1 MGKKGG
7 LFLPAEGQVPKLHV
21 DGVLQLDK
29 QQFAATIVNTS
40 LSKNQQ
46 WMLKL
51 AWKFWWAAGYLH
63 DFKVFPQ
70 RLLIKGKNN

>member
-51 AWKFWWAAGYLH
+51 VWKF
-63 DFKVFPQ
+63 
-70 RLLIKGKNN
+70 